1 MREDSDYYR
10 GRAEAE
16 IAAAHKAE
24 KPEAMRA
31 HYILA
36 GYYLDRAH
44 GSSPREVEVP
54 HGI

>member
-16 IAAAHKAE
+16 IAAAHRAE
-24 KPEAMRA
+24 RPEAMRA

-36 GYYLDRAH
+36 GYYLNRVH
-44 GSSPREVEVP
+44 GSAPKEAEAP